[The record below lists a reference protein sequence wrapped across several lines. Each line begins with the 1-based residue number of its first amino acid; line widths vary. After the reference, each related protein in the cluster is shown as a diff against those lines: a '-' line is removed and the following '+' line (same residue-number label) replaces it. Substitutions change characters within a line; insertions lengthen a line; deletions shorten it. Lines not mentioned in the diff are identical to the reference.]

1 MKLRS
6 LFIFAFISVSIQ
18 LSFGQARLSITNLA
32 NFPIAGVDTAYD
44 IQTYDSI
51 TITLSNTGNQ
61 AVTGGYDVMLL
72 GNPGVIDT
80 LFTDTSATLQ
90 IFPGDSIIARP
101 LPYQFDLTHFDDGD
115 NIVVV
120 WPAARAAG
128 VQADTLTIGVYFV
141 RLSGIDEPERR
152 TILAY
157 PNPAIQFIK
166 LESSPDNDVK
176 YVRIIDS
183 KGALVYYSTEFK
195 SYIDVSHLY
204 SGIYLIEI
212 GQKDGKSRFAKIIR
226 E

>member
-1 MKLRS
+1 M
-6 LFIFAFISVSIQ
+6 
-18 LSFGQARLSITNLA
+18 
-32 NFPIAGVDTAYD
+32 
-44 IQTYDSI
+44 
-51 TITLSNTGNQ
+51 
-61 AVTGGYDVMLL
+61 
-72 GNPGVIDT
+72 
-80 LFTDTSATLQ
+80 
-90 IFPGDSIIARP
+90 
-101 LPYQFDLTHFDDGD
+101 
-115 NIVVV
+115 
-120 WPAARAAG
+120 
-128 VQADTLTIGVYFV
+128 

-152 TILAY
+152 TLLAY

>member
-72 GNPGVIDT
+72 GNPGLIDT

-141 RLSGIDEPERR
+141 RLSGIDEPERS
-152 TILAY
+152 TLLAY

-195 SYIDVSHLY
+195 SYIDVSRLY
-204 SGIYLIEI
+204 SGVYLIEI